1 MIMLL
6 SNIKLIKGIERDRS
20 HYSFVGIQRNKVNEE
35 LEFWLPLGFEDF
47 PEDFINLKSFFFKMY
62 RTFSVY
68 IKRKEYEKLIQN
80 QGISKSKDGFYE
92 SVNGFGFSNEDKNEI
107 VLYSKINA
115 LDKIIEGYDELRIG
129 SLEKKQVKSNDID
142 YSKIHLYLHKSF
154 FLEDDVVYL
163 DDMNISKNMIIQQ
176 SPPLVQLFCFIYTE
190 IKEEL
195 EELATIPL
203 KAFELA
209 ENFKEVFLNTGT
221 KLFESEETLN
231 ATICTLKE
239 ILNDIDLFTIYKD
252 EDYWHF
258 YNAVEAFLY
267 SEKNDNEDDIYWGMN
282 NFYDV
287 WEDMCQ
293 FYALNNYPYSEL
305 KWYADIRGVLKS
317 YKRSTINPFELT
329 LNKEVAKRTLRPD
342 LVLLTTVSTEKVKR
356 NLYSVLPKFN
366 RITKEKTF
374 KVKFNDYS
382 YIKSI
387 HPKIR
392 NYYLN
397 LLTKIKQE
405 DGRMVHY
412 LTEESLHKFNDLVES
427 YLLSSVIPITD
438 IKDLMDKNS
447 EVYIIDYKYLSEGS
461 FHEYNEFSIDE
472 DGNNKI
478 KEDIKKQL
486 VYEWS
491 IQNNFNKVKT
501 KSEFWIPSFTD
512 SLSFETCKK
521 YIEISNCK
529 FNESQI
535 KVVKINFNIVQNFYI
550 KKGIYV

>member
-1 MIMLL
+1 MLL